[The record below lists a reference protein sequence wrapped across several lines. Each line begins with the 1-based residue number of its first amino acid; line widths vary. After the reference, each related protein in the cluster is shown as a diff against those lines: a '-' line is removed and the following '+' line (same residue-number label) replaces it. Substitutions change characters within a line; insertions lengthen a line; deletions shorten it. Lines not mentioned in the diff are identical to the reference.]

1 MHLCKWRPD
10 PYFHLFDDD
19 KTLSLIVNL
28 EFYYVYGFY
37 YDGTVHAYK
46 GEAFSA
52 LTNHG
57 FECTE
62 IPFGDSYPDIEANLS
77 AQVIAK
83 LKRTIATKDKLMA
96 SLATVA
102 NEGVLFTDKCEEIL
116 VVFWSLIEGIRFQ
129 KISSQLMTPS
139 MDLAMRKPMMT
150 STS

>member
-1 MHLCKWRPD
+1 M
-10 PYFHLFDDD
+10 
-19 KTLSLIVNL
+19 
-28 EFYYVYGFY
+28 YGFY